1 MSKIEE
7 FSRLY
12 DALGV
17 DSQEALM
24 WALSLVSKLRSASG
38 EEVVLEKNAP
48 AAPAISNK
56 KAAARE
62 RLRADINRH
71 IWESDLKSEL
81 LDRAIALVDA
91 GVVSTKELK
100 AAVLTSERKPI
111 DLGDGNP
118 RRWVS
123 FARAVKRW
131 YTRTS
136 EPWTPCSDVYEPRP
150 AA

>member
-38 EEVVLEKNAP
+38 EEVVLEKDAP

-91 GVVSTKELK
+91 GS
-100 AAVLTSERKPI
+100 RH
-111 DLGDGNP
+111 D
-118 RRWVS
+118 
-123 FARAVKRW
+123 
-131 YTRTS
+131 
-136 EPWTPCSDVYEPRP
+136 
-150 AA
+150 

>member
-24 WALSLVSKLRSASG
+24 WALSLVSKLRNASG
-38 EEVVLEKNAP
+38 EEVAVEK
-48 AAPAISNK
+48 AAPAISGK

-111 DLGDGNP
+111 DLGDGTP